1 MLLENF
7 QIVNF
12 CVWKVC
18 YTSLR
23 AIKSPPE
30 DQKNKILHY
39 QIEKLQPTSQ
49 SFVKQYL
56 QKKYLS
62 IDKGFA
68 EIMKSEWNMNEINLN
83 EKWNYEIGWN
93 VLIHSEI
100 RQHLPQQIILRHA
113 EWFKKAPFSKFYN
126 YKLLPDLPVLF
137 QYITF
142 CCIKK

>member
-12 CVWKVC
+12 FVWKVC

-23 AIKSPPE
+23 GIKSPPE

-39 QIEKLQPTSQ
+39 QIEKLQPTLQ

-100 RQHLPQQIILRHA
+100 RQHSPQQIILRHA
-113 EWFKKAPFSKFYN
+113 QWFKKAPFSKFYN

>member
-12 CVWKVC
+12 FFVK
-18 YTSLR
+18 SLLNITR
-23 AIKSPPE
+23 GIKSPPE

-68 EIMKSEWNMNEINLN
+68 EIMKSE
-83 EKWNYEIGWN
+83 
-93 VLIHSEI
+93 
-100 RQHLPQQIILRHA
+100 
-113 EWFKKAPFSKFYN
+113 
-126 YKLLPDLPVLF
+126 
-137 QYITF
+137 
-142 CCIKK
+142 